1 MIILFRLNSKYSI
14 CIAFG
19 TFFQLHPFTACIC
32 LSSLKRQHCNKFEW
46 KIARLS
52 ISFIAVPSP
61 PSFPKGLLRVYF
73 HLTIFKLHLLRVY
86 FHSTIFKLHL
96 LHLLRVY
103 FHPTI
108 FKLHLLHLLRV
119 YFHPTIFKLYLSYG
133 KSSQKQGK
141 N

>member
-1 MIILFRLNSKYSI
+1 MIILFRLNSKYTI

-73 HLTIFKLHLLRVY
+73 HLTIFKLHLL
-86 FHSTIFKLHL
+86 
-96 LHLLRVY
+96 HLLRVY

-108 FKLHLLHLLRV
+108 FKWHFLHLFRV
-119 YFHPTIFKLYLSYG
+119 YYHSTIFKLHLSYG
-133 KSSQKQGK
+133 HFLREKFTKSKGK